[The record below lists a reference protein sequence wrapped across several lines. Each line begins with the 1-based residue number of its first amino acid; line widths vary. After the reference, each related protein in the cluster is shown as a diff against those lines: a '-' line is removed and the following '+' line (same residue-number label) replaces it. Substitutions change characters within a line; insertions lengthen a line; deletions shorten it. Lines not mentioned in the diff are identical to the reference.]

1 MQNNTLNLLEQH
13 HVDGENFKQL
23 MIATAPNRFND
34 QFWATWNQW
43 IAPVLGEPAAIAD
56 FGCGPGSLLNSLR
69 DHYPTAKLIGVECA
83 SWMMEDSE
91 QRRYELI
98 EHDLQDPNLPIA
110 DNSLDAIT
118 NIVCIHE
125 LSQPITLLQSIHRC
139 LKPGGRCL
147 ITDWVRAPLELYM
160 THEAKDDI
168 FNTNHK
174 DLSNLFTHFMEHN
187 RYSNEDVA
195 WLLLQLNFNIL
206 DNVSLK
212 DGRFG
217 QWIVEK

>member
-34 QFWATWNQW
+34 EFWATWNQW
-43 IAPVLGEPAAIAD
+43 IAPVLSEPAVIAD

-69 DHYPTAKLIGVECA
+69 DRYPTAKLIGVECA

-91 QRRYELI
+91 LRRYELI
-98 EHDLQDPNLPIA
+98 EHDLQEPNLAIA

-160 THEAKDDI
+160 AYEAKDDI
-168 FNTNHK
+168 FNINHN

-195 WLLLQLNFNIL
+195 WLLLQLNFKIL
-206 DNVSLK
+206 DNVTLK
-212 DGRFG
+212 NGRFG